1 MSEIK
6 TKQNTTKYFY
16 YYLNTNEM
24 RNVSKKSFLS
34 GDYPVIRD
42 EYHLIKLV
50 GLSQGFNKKRLA
62 YLLFET
68 HKFKQEGFV
77 GDCMDAMSLVR
88 DIIEILGK
96 CKRGLET
103 LKSEFEMDLIL
114 NIISLVVRFK
124 RNCELG
130 LSITDL
136 ILSLTDFYLVVR
148 RIKAKFN
155 PEMIEEFC
163 LASISMFLPPPLFEI
178 IKRINVF
185 SHAKLSEDISG
196 LHRLFSLVFSG
207 IDFIISLLPINTFTK
222 KMRELLLSLGNFGT
236 HAHLYKMKKLI
247 EDKDV
252 GEKLLRSTFRET
264 IKRFYAEVNHGD
276 FITWSRRSPAVAAI
290 YMDFQKL
297 KRRIDAF
304 ENCSRQEPIG
314 IVFQGPPGCGKSR
327 AMNGVLQCLP
337 MTRYAHQVK
346 DINDGKDFYDAYENE
361 SIFYMDDVGQQG
373 IAQWRT
379 FINMISEVKY
389 PLDCARAENKDT
401 KFFNSEIIL
410 ATTNEFMN
418 LSNLTRQ
425 DCIRELPALWRRCH
439 VIDFSEVLFSGV
451 YTGVAKWKYYDL
463 TEQKFKI
470 GYPEHLRE
478 CMSGLSPV
486 FSLTGVDIDFYA
498 WISKHVVKLR
508 NVSKMRMASNNLT
521 PSQIEMVRTQ
531 LDEFKMEGGDS
542 FLSNLMGM
550 WSMPTKS
557 DTVSSFEDI
566 DSLNTEFDLDV
577 ELQRLK
583 EELAD
588 LSTTDTTLYIQASPL
603 AYFKAIITQGFSWIV
618 SKIRV
623 LLSTITEN
631 DLFLE
636 ISIYI
641 FSMLLCYGVNYIV
654 SSCVQKKQKLNYSI
668 ESELADKFDLNGLNT
683 MHASIRNNLRE
694 VVVVAGKHTTHV
706 VGLLSG
712 HNVVVPAH
720 CVHAGDMFIT
730 VYGNKGKN
738 HIIYDKVRVTVLY
751 ENRNSDVAVLSLPKN
766 IATVFKNMGHFFRT
780 KTSRNNY
787 VLISPYGVMRSCR
800 PTVLQSRD
808 AILYRVPLNDSFFET
823 RIEGDA
829 FMYDVHGKG
838 LCGSLVVDNEGILGM
853 HVAGCDEDGTGVAMK
868 WGEVDILKI
877 GNILLNDK
885 CNFQLPLHDKEIENA
900 SVIKLDVSLPVSVAS
915 SSSLGRSP
923 LYGLFPITRKPA
935 NLVKYG
941 KCTIKDVAKKSFGH
955 TQSVRVNELNFGKD
969 VVRHFLKF
977 CKHRILSEGEIVGGT
992 RLLAGLNKES
1002 SNGYKCKPLKT
1013 DYIDFEN
1020 KSFLSQFKNEINVF
1034 ENTLECGPV
1043 DWEKL
1048 VWVEALKDELRN
1060 VEKDGEPRSFR
1071 VGTIHHQVLMK
1082 KYFGWLVE
1090 HLMENRRENGIMV
1103 GINPFTEWQQ
1113 MYDTLKA
1120 TKGVFAGD
1128 IAKWDGSMNNM
1139 VQDAI
1144 KEVILEFVPLNYQQ
1158 VSDVLLENAIRSIVA
1173 VQDDTY
1179 ITTHSMPSG
1188 HYLTAILNSLVNRFY
1203 TAMWYTRE
1211 TGCVSTTKFL
1221 REVVDFVY
1229 GDDKVVGINDNENV
1243 LNAISMTN
1251 FFESM
1256 GMGFTDSLK
1265 NPILEP
1271 FQDLQDITFLKR
1283 YFRYHDELGKIV
1295 CPLELRTLQSGISF
1309 FDYKKEMDTVML
1321 AKIDTYQREI
1331 YLWPDRVA
1339 LLEDFLMRL
1348 RSRGVEIRVL
1358 TEAYLKNLYT
1368 DPDIDVLK
1376 LSWGGSQYM

>member
-1 MSEIK
+1 MSEQK
-6 TKQNTTKYFY
+6 TNQTKYFY
-16 YYLNTNEM
+16 YYLKTNEM
-24 RNVSKKSFLS
+24 RSVGKKSFQL
-34 GDYPVIRD
+34 GQYPVIRD
-42 EYHLIKLV
+42 VNNVIKLV
-50 GLSQGFNKKRLA
+50 GLTQGFNKKRLA

-68 HKFKQEGFV
+68 RKFQQEGFI

-88 DIIEILGK
+88 DIVEILGK

-130 LSITDL
+130 LSVTDL
-136 ILSLTDFYLVVR
+136 VLSLTDFYLVVR
-148 RIKAKFN
+148 RIKAKFQ
-155 PEMIEEFC
+155 PEMLEEFC
-163 LASISMFLPPPLFEI
+163 LASISLLLPPPLFEI

-207 IDFIISLLPINTFTK
+207 IDFILGLLPINTFTI

-236 HAHLYKMKKLI
+236 HAHLYKMKKLV

-252 GEKLLRSTFRET
+252 GEKLLRNTFRET
-264 IKRFYAEVNHGD
+264 IKRFYSEVNHGD
-276 FITWSRRSPAVAAI
+276 FITWARRSPAVAAI

-314 IVFQGPPGCGKSR
+314 IVLQGPPGCGKSR

-439 VIDFSEVLFSGV
+439 VIDFADVLFSGV

-463 TEQKFKI
+463 SENKFKI

-478 CMSGLSPV
+478 CMEGLCPV
-486 FSLTGVDIDFYA
+486 FSLTGVDTDFYA

-508 NVSKMRMASNNLT
+508 NLSKSRMVSNNLT
-521 PSQIEMVRTQ
+521 PSQVEMVRAQ
-531 LDEFKMEGGDS
+531 LDEFKVEGRES
-542 FLSNLMGM
+542 FLSKLGGM
-550 WSMPTKS
+550 WTMPSKS
-557 DTVSSFEDI
+557 DNNLAFDET
-566 DSLNTEFDLDV
+566 DSLASDFDIDV

-588 LSTTDTTLYIQASPL
+588 LSDSQYEEYLKIEPL
-603 AYFKAIITQGFSWIV
+603 EYFRILITESFQWIV
-618 SKIRV
+618 SKIRALV
-623 LLSTITEN
+623 SSIMEN

-636 ISIYI
+636 ISVYI
-641 FSMLLCYGVNYIV
+641 FSMLICYGVNYIV
-654 SSCVQKKQKLNYSI
+654 TSCVNKRKNKPNFSI
-668 ESELADKFDLNGLNT
+668 ESDLSEKFDLNGLNT

-694 VVVVAGKHTTHV
+694 IVVVAGKHATHV

-720 CVHAGDMFIT
+720 CIHSGDMYIT
-730 VYGNKGKN
+730 VYGNKRSN
-738 HIIYDKVRVTVLY
+738 HIIYDKIRVNVLY
-751 ENRNSDVAVLSLPKN
+751 ENRTSDVAVLSLPKN
-766 IATVFKNMGHFFRT
+766 IATVFKNMGHFFRVR
-780 KTSRNNY
+780 TSRNNY

-808 AILYRVPLNDSFFET
+808 AIVYRVPLNDTCFET
-823 RIEGDA
+823 RIEGDT

-853 HVAGCDEDGTGVAMK
+853 HVAGCEEEGTGVAMK
-868 WGEVDILKI
+868 WGDSDILKI
-877 GNILLNDK
+877 GNLLLNDK
-885 CNFQLPLHDKEIENA
+885 CNFQFPLHDKAFENS
-900 SVIKLDVSLPVSVAS
+900 SVIKVDVSLPVSVAS
-915 SSSLGRSP
+915 NSSLGRSP
-923 LYGLFPITRKPA
+923 LFGLYPITRKPA

-941 KCTIKDVAKKSFGH
+941 KCTVKDIAKKSFGL
-955 TQSVRVNELNFGKD
+955 TQLVRTEELTFGKE
-969 VVRHFLKF
+969 VVRNFFKSSSFRL
-977 CKHRILSEGEIVGGT
+977 LTESEIVGGT
-992 RLLAGLNKES
+992 SLLAGLNKES

-1013 DYIDFEN
+1013 DYINFDT
-1020 KSFLSQFKNEINVF
+1020 KSFLPLFKNEILLF
-1034 ENTLECGPV
+1034 EQTLETGPF

-1090 HLMENRRENGIMV
+1090 HLMMNRRDNGIMV

-1113 MYDTLKA
+1113 MYDILKS
-1120 TKGVFAGD
+1120 TRGVFAGD

-1139 VQDAI
+1139 VQDSI
-1144 KEVILEFVPLNYQQ
+1144 KEVILEFIPPEHQQ

-1211 TGCVSTTKFL
+1211 TGCTSVNKFL
-1221 REVVDFVY
+1221 RNVVDFVY
-1229 GDDKVVGINDNENV
+1229 GDDKVVGIHDNLRV
-1243 LNAISMTN
+1243 LNAISMTK
-1251 FFESM
+1251 FFESL

-1265 NPILEP
+1265 NNIVEP
-1271 FQDLQDITFLKR
+1271 FQDIQDITFLKR

-1295 CPLELRTLQSGISF
+1295 CPLELRTLQSGISY
-1309 FDYKKEMDTVML
+1309 FDYNKEMDVVMK

-1331 YLWPDRVA
+1331 YLWPDRKA
-1339 LLEDFLMRL
+1339 LLADFLSRL
-1348 RSRGVEIRVL
+1348 RERGVEIAVL
-1358 TEAYLKNLYT
+1358 TNSYLKNLYT

-1376 LSWGGSQYM
+1376 LSWGGSQYI